1 MNPFS
6 HEPRKRRTPLQMA
19 EIFAARGG
27 VCHCCKRKLG
37 PRDLWDLD
45 HVIALSCGGTDDDAN
60 LAPCCEACHALK
72 TKDDIGNAAEAKQRY
87 AKHVVPKSFQ
97 RSRSWGTRR

>member
-6 HEPRKRRTPLQMA
+6 HEPRRRRTPLQMA
-19 EIFAARGG
+19 AIFAAHDGR
-27 VCHCCKRKLG
+27 CHECKRKLG
-37 PRDLWDLD
+37 PRDRWDLD
-45 HVIALSCGGTDDDAN
+45 HVIPLSHGGTDDDKN

-72 TKDDIGNAAEAKQRY
+72 TKDDISEAASGKQRY

-97 RSRSWGTRR
+97 RSRSWNRRA